1 MPHSTWVVRSFLGL
15 VGYYCKFVHNYGTV
29 AALLTALLKKDGF
42 SWDDRAATA
51 FAALKAAVT
60 STLVLAMTDFAKT
73 FVVECD
79 ASSHGF
85 SVVLAQEGHPL
96 AFYSRPTAATPPHP
110 RGL

>member
-73 FVVECD
+73 FVIKCD